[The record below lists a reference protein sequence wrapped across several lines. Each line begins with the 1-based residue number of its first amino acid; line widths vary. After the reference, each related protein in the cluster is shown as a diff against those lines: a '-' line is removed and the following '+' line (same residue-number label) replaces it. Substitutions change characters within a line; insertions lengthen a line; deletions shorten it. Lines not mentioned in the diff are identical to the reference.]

1 MNASNTTMAAPAAL
15 APAPLPRLL
24 VPPPDALRAVFTEQV
39 ISGWLGDSK
48 RSNSVQVRL
57 EVLAACGPRPSD
69 PLTAVRVLEL
79 RAWKAAW
86 ETYLFSAFACGMFEG
101 DRGKDLRARL
111 TSPDDDDCRAA
122 FAECMTGWWLAG
134 FMKFKID
141 SLAAG
146 RGLKNL
152 DFRLMST
159 SGEIGV
165 EVKAPFRQ
173 RVGDFW
179 WGGDSDKIVQCM
191 EQANKQFDKDAPNIL
206 VLVPAL
212 RTSICSNRR
221 DLVKA
226 AYGESVI
233 TFLVDTRTG
242 KGGDPRLEFSPHGK
256 FLNPKLPD
264 GRLLKRDGLPAYRR
278 IGAIV
283 CIEETVVAKYPDPRP
298 VLLAASVAKRDQG
311 ELMNL
316 FVRAR
321 DAYLSSENEMWIDHR
336 AVVLHNPYAYHPVAE
351 DTWRAVPQLVPRDQ
365 GMIWTD
371 GFKGFV

>member
-1 MNASNTTMAAPAAL
+1 MNSLSQTMVAEATAAAVPKL
-15 APAPLPRLL
+15 QLL
-24 VPPPDALRAVFTEQV
+24 TPPPDPLRAVFTREV
-39 ISGWLGDSK
+39 IWRWLGESK

-57 EVLAACGPRPSD
+57 EVLEACGPRPSD
-69 PLTAVRVLEL
+69 PLMAVRVLEL
-79 RAWKAAW
+79 RAWRAAW
-86 ETYLFSAFACGMFEG
+86 ETYLFSSFASGMFEG
-101 DRGKDLRARL
+101 HRGRDLRARL

-122 FAECMTGWWLAG
+122 FSECLTCWWLAG
-134 FMKFKID
+134 FMKFDVHPIA
-141 SLAAG
+141 SG
-146 RGLKNL
+146 RGPKNL
-152 DFRLMST
+152 DFRIQSP

-179 WGGDSDKIVQCM
+179 CGGDADKIVQCM
-191 EQANKQFDKDAPNIL
+191 EQANKQFDKNTPNIL

-212 RTSICSNRR
+212 RTSMCSNRR
-221 DLVKA
+221 DLVRA

-233 TFLVDTRTG
+233 TIPVDTRTG
-242 KGGDPRLEFSPHGK
+242 KGGDPRWEFSPHGK

-278 IGAIV
+278 ISAIV

-298 VLLAASVAKRDQG
+298 VLLAASVAKRDRG

-321 DAYLSSENEMWIDHR
+321 DAYLSPENEMWIDHR
-336 AVVLHNPYAYHPVAE
+336 AVVLHNPHAYHPITE
-351 DTWRAVPQLVPRDQ
+351 DVWSAIPQLVVQ
-365 GMIWTD
+365 GEGMIWTD
-371 GFKGFV
+371 SYQGFV